1 MLVVS
6 ETFPT
11 KYKGGVRRA
20 SSGYSNK
27 PEPTFTIGKR
37 TSATQ
42 LEGYTWSYGC
52 DRTPGKIQMPKFKS
66 PLKEGPIEN
75 GDWEEICLL
84 GRKTFKKI
92 GKLKPE
98 FQHETLEAS
107 KHLV

>member
-1 MLVVS
+1 
-6 ETFPT
+6 
-11 KYKGGVRRA
+11 
-20 SSGYSNK
+20 
-27 PEPTFTIGKR
+27 
-37 TSATQ
+37 
-42 LEGYTWSYGC
+42 
-52 DRTPGKIQMPKFKS
+52 MPKFKS

-98 FQHETLEAS
+98 FQHQTLEAS